1 MSTATITSKG
11 QITIPADVRE
21 RLGLQA
27 GDRIEFVQIGA
38 NEFSFIPATRSIKEL
53 CGLLKG
59 LTADVKSDGA
69 GQ

>member
-27 GDRIEFVQIGA
+27 GDRIEFVQIGP

-53 CGLLKG
+53 CGLLKVATKG
-59 LTADVKSDGA
+59 GA
-69 GQ
+69 SQ